1 MFDMTGGTAT
11 ARMFSIGLP
20 EQRGSSL
27 RIQLFDEHVGL
38 AAEAHSKTI
47 GWVNG
52 ERTLVIASM
61 DWAVGPDPISLPLRR
76 DKVHLREKYNPVA
89 MTGDDLIWEGW

>member
-1 MFDMTGGTAT
+1 MFDMIGEIAT
-11 ARMFSIGLP
+11 MRMFSIGLP

-27 RIQLFDEHVGL
+27 GIQLFDEHVGL
-38 AAEAHSKTI
+38 TAEAHSKTI

-61 DWAVGPDPISLPLRR
+61 DWAIGPNPISLPLRR
-76 DKVHLREKYNPVA
+76 DKVYLREKYNPLA
-89 MTGDDLIWEGW
+89 MTGDDLIGEGW

>member
-1 MFDMTGGTAT
+1 MFDMTRGTAT
-11 ARMFSIGLP
+11 TRIFFVGLP
-20 EQRGSSL
+20 QEHGCRLG
-27 RIQLFDEHVGL
+27 IQLFDEHVGL

-52 ERTLVIASM
+52 ERTLVIASV

-76 DKVHLREKYNPVA
+76 DKVHLREKYKSLA